1 MNIML
6 IKANQALYASK
17 GVLNDALFQMSCN
30 ILGEHHQIQ
39 VTDTATG
46 LWDVDDEIHK
56 LKRADAIVYHF
67 PLWWFGLPHLL
78 KKYFDEVLVYG
89 KTYRIADVYGEGG
102 QLTGKSFMI
111 AVTTNVK
118 KSDLGTVPMLERF
131 RSVDDLLA
139 PLILTHYYVGIK
151 GQLPTF
157 HADDV
162 VRGDTSLVLKNY
174 EAHLK
179 SIDWQSTTPVDGT
192 GDS

>member
-17 GVLNDALFQMSCN
+17 GVLNEALFQMSCN

-39 VTDTATG
+39 VTNTTTG

-67 PLWWFGLPHLL
+67 PLWWFSLPHLL

-102 QLTGKSFMI
+102 LLTGKSFMI

-131 RSVDDLLA
+131 RSIDDLLT

-162 VRGDTSLVLKNY
+162 VRGDTSGVLKNF

-179 SIDWQSTTPVDGT
+179 SIDWQSTTIVD
-192 GDS
+192 D

>member
-1 MNIML
+1 MNILL

-17 GVLNDALFQMSCN
+17 GVLNEALFQMSCN

-46 LWDVDDEIHK
+46 LWDVNDEIHK

-78 KKYFDEVLVYG
+78 K
-89 KTYRIADVYGEGG
+89 
-102 QLTGKSFMI
+102 
-111 AVTTNVK
+111 
-118 KSDLGTVPMLERF
+118 
-131 RSVDDLLA
+131 
-139 PLILTHYYVGIK
+139 
-151 GQLPTF
+151 
-157 HADDV
+157 
-162 VRGDTSLVLKNY
+162 NY
-174 EAHLK
+174 EVHLK